1 MQIFISIITTL
12 LVLTALIVV
21 HEFGHYMAAKKNGI
35 KVTGFSIGFGPK
47 IFKWHRN
54 ETEFAIRPIFVGGY
68 VKFPDDIESE
78 PKPGDLRAAPLKSRF
93 LTIVFGPVMN
103 IVFAIILVTILL
115 ISTGGYTLYVGGVI
129 PDSPA
134 EKAGIREGDRLLK
147 LDGINLQLDLDFVE
161 LQNVEK
167 GEYSQIVVERNGERF
182 DLEVPYQQTEQ
193 GKMIGIT
200 FNSDQDIQHTSFN
213 FFQALGL
220 SFKWIGLQMKAIL
233 NALGD
238 VFTGH
243 TENLSGI
250 VGTTQ
255 VVGEVAT
262 NPIYGWETMI
272 TLIAIISIN
281 LAIVNLLP
289 LPALDGGKI
298 VIYAIEGIRKK
309 PVSETVEG
317 ALNLIGFIFL
327 IGLSVFLV
335 FQDVS
340 RLTL

>member
-1 MQIFISIITTL
+1 MQIFVSITTTL

-21 HEFGHYMAAKKNGI
+21 HEFGHYIAAKKSGI

-47 IFKWHRN
+47 LIKWNRN
-54 ETEFAIRPIFVGGY
+54 ETEFAIRPLFVGGY

-78 PKPGDLRAAPLKSRF
+78 PKPGDLRSASLKSRF
-93 LTIVFGPVMN
+93 LTILSGPVMN
-103 IVFAIILVTILL
+103 IILAIILVTILL
-115 ISTGGYTLYVGGVI
+115 MGVGGYTLYVGDVVPG
-129 PDSPA
+129 SSA
-134 EKAGIREGDRLLK
+134 EQAGIKSGDRLLK
-147 LDGINLQLDLDFVE
+147 LDGVNLDLDLDFAE
-161 LQNVEK
+161 LQRVEK
-167 GEYSQIVVERNGERF
+167 KDVSQITIERDGKTF
-182 DLEVPYQQTEQ
+182 DLEVPYQQTDQ

-200 FNSDQDIQHTSFN
+200 FQADRDIRPTELN
-213 FFQALGL
+213 FFQAFGL
-220 SFKWIGLQMKAIL
+220 SFKWIGLQMSAIF
-233 NALGD
+233 NALGE

-262 NPIYGWETMI
+262 NPTYGWETMI
-272 TLIAIISIN
+272 ALIAIISIN

-298 VIYAIEGIRKK
+298 VMYTVEGIRKK

-335 FQDVS
+335 FQDIS
-340 RLTL
+340 RLTF